1 MKKVFDFSRMTDS
14 ELLLAA
20 VESEKKLGKV
30 LVDMV
35 YNAELEDLYEEV
47 EAIREETSR
56 RKNGQT
62 K

>member
-1 MKKVFDFSRMTDS
+1 MKKVFDFSKMTDD

-20 VESEKKLGKV
+20 KESNEKLGKV
-30 LVDMV
+30 LVDMI